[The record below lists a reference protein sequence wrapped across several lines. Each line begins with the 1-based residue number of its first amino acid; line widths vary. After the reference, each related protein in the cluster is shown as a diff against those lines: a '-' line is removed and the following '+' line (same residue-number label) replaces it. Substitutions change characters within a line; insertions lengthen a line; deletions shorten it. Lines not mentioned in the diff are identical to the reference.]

1 MNLIKQISLDLNC
14 EYFEDEFRNFHTP
27 GGTLKSQRVYCK
39 FKDNGNQINIVGN
52 YQFGGNIEL
61 VKEEP
66 VYSIILSCTGDI
78 EKVNF
83 FYRNSF
89 SKFWY
94 KLFHNSLVYKQI
106 NIRYLI
112 SKNHITKKLL
122 NNEQFIDF
130 MIKHK
135 VYISSK
141 IIGNQKI
148 ITLSVLETVLE
159 IKQLKNVLETML
171 IISKTISQ
179 NPVLPL

>member
-14 EYFEDEFRNFHTP
+14 KYFEDEFRNFHTP
-27 GGTLKSQRVYCK
+27 RGTLKSQKVYCK
-39 FKDNGNQINIVGN
+39 FKHNKNQIKIVGN
-52 YQFGGNIEL
+52 YQFGGNIEM

-66 VYSIILSCTGDI
+66 VYSIILCCNSNN
-78 EKVNF
+78 EKINF

-94 KLFHNSLVYKQI
+94 KLFHNSLVYKPI
-106 NIRYLI
+106 DIRYSI

-122 NNEQFIDF
+122 NNEQFVDF
-130 MIKHK
+130 MAKHK

-141 IIGNQKI
+141 IIGKQKI

-159 IKQLKNVLETML
+159 IKQLKNVLEVML
-171 IISKTISQ
+171 IISNI
-179 NPVLPL
+179 